1 MFDQQKMAQ
10 TIFNMVKDYSSTTM
24 QVIKTSTDSYEKT
37 FDAMA
42 KQGLVVQEEGQKL
55 INDWTNKTKQA
66 QQQYWK
72 TMDENMKKM
81 ETFFNTQAK

>member
-10 TIFNMVKDYSSTTM
+10 TIFNMVKDYTNTAM
-24 QVIKTSTDSYEKT
+24 QVMKTSAEQYEKT

-42 KQGLVVQEEGQKL
+42 KQGLVMQEEGQKL
-55 INDWTNKTKQA
+55 MNDWTNKTKQA
-66 QQQYWK
+66 QQQYCK

-81 ETFFNTQAK
+81 ENFFNHQSK

>member
-42 KQGLVVQEEGQKL
+42 KQGLFMQEEGQKL
-55 INDWTNKTKQA
+55 LNDWTNKAKQA

-81 ETFFNTQAK
+81 ETFFNHQTK

>member
-10 TIFNMVKDYSSTTM
+10 TIFNMVKDYSNTTM
-24 QVIKTSTDSYEKT
+24 QVMKTSTEQYEKT
-37 FDAMA
+37 FDVMA
-42 KQGLVVQEEGQKL
+42 KQGLFMQEEGQKL
-55 INDWTNKTKQA
+55 LNDWTNKTKQA